1 MVTANNHRVNHWL
14 HGAVIVFLLILTG
27 CTVVFYGSV
36 GSRKTFD
43 VQAPTWG
50 MSYDSDAT
58 TSTVEAIHAAEDLAP
73 LLK

>member
-1 MVTANNHRVNHWL
+1 MGISCKVL
-14 HGAVIVFLLILTG
+14 LLVFLTALTG

-43 VQAPTWG
+43 VQTPTWG

-58 TSTVEAIHAAEDLAP
+58 TSTVHALDTVGEAIENYGP
-73 LLK
+73 

>member
-1 MVTANNHRVNHWL
+1 MNMNTRVMIACL
-14 HGAVIVFLLILTG
+14 LALILTG

-36 GSRKTFD
+36 GSRKTLD

-58 TSTVEAIHAAEDLAP
+58 TSTVHALDTVGEAIENYGP
-73 LLK
+73 